1 MANLYA
7 DKQWAAFR
15 ERVIE
20 LDGGVCI
27 ECGRGRP
34 DGVVLQVHHKQY
46 ISGRKPWQYDYS
58 DCETLCRGC
67 HAREHGEIR
76 PDSGWEYV
84 GEDDLGDLAGN
95 CELCGT
101 AIRYVHYVLHEHWEQ
116 MGVGTNCCD
125 ALTGTWEATEARR
138 RLGRL
143 RRFLSSSK
151 WKVEAG
157 RYSIKYRSVELTIV
171 LEPACCKLIVD
182 NVQGKKRYKDV
193 LHAKEFAFDFIDSGQ
208 AAEYAERRRLRSQP
222 PPRTSVNL

>member
-1 MANLYA
+1 MASLYA
-7 DKQWAAFR
+7 DKKWAIFR

-27 ECGRGRP
+27 VCGRRRP
-34 DGVVLQVHHKQY
+34 EVVLQVHHKQY

-76 PDSGWEYV
+76 PDLGWEYI
-84 GEDDLGDLAGN
+84 GEDDLGDLAGS

-125 ALTGTWEATEARR
+125 TLTGTREATEARR

-151 WKVEAG
+151 WNGE
-157 RYSIKYRSVELTIV
+157 SEHQTIKFRGFQLAVV
-171 LEPACCKLIVD
+171 LEPAGYKLVVD
-182 NVQGKKRYKDV
+182 NVLGKK
-193 LHAKEFAFDFIDSGQ
+193 LFETASHAKEFAFDFIDSGQ
-208 AAEYAERRRLRSQP
+208 AKEYAEQRRHRSQ
-222 PPRTSVNL
+222 SL

>member
-7 DKQWAAFR
+7 DKKWAAFR
-15 ERVIE
+15 ARVIE

-34 DGVVLQVHHKQY
+34 DGIVLQVHHKQY
-46 ISGRKPWQYDYS
+46 IGGRKPWQYDYS

-76 PDSGWEYV
+76 PDSGWEYI
-84 GEDDLGDLAGN
+84 GEDDLGDLDGS

-125 ALTGTWEATEARR
+125 ALTGTREATEARR

-143 RRFLSSSK
+143 RRFISSSK
-151 WKVEAG
+151 WEVEG
-157 RYSIKYRSVELTIV
+157 GHYTIKYRSFELTIV
-171 LEPACCKLIVD
+171 LEPASCKLIVD
-182 NVQGKKRYKDV
+182 KVQGKKQYKDV
-193 LHAKEFAFDFIDSGQ
+193 QHAKEFAFDFIDSGQ
-208 AAEYAERRRLRSQP
+208 AAEYAERRRLRSQ
-222 PPRTSVNL
+222 SL